1 MNIET
6 VGSKIGYKP
15 SDFKEKI
22 GATIQLNSPDLDKW
36 DGFAYGI
43 SNPIVWSENY
53 TIFTK
58 AERDFIKILDL
69 GYIVR
74 MPYEQAFYIKIEGSR
89 DINVDLYKINI
100 AQDFGLKFNSLEIN
114 KRYSIAEL
122 KEMINELS

>member
-15 SDFKEKI
+15 SNFKEKI
-22 GATIQLNSPDLDKW
+22 RTIIQTNPADSDMWSGL
-36 DGFAYGI
+36 AYGI
-43 SNPIVWSENY
+43 GGPIVWSENY

-58 AERDFIKILDL
+58 AEKDFIKILDL

-74 MPYEQAFYIKIEGSR
+74 MPYEQAFYIKVEGSR
-89 DINVDLYKINI
+89 DINIDLYKINI

-114 KRYSIAEL
+114 RRYSIAEL
-122 KEMINELS
+122 KEMMNELS